1 MFERAPMT
9 IPGRTE
15 PTCGDDRLVNRCY
28 QPQSRGFTL
37 LELLIAI
44 TIFAILATFVYS
56 GLKIILDTEHQTSLY
71 SQRIANLQL
80 GLNLIQ
86 RDIEQLVNR
95 PIRDQYGDQQPALES
110 GGISGILFE
119 LTRDGFANP
128 MQLSRSNL
136 QRVGY
141 VYEENTLYR
150 LSWPALDRPR
160 ESEPHRKKL
169 IGDITSLELVF
180 YDSALQKKREW
191 PPRTTGGNDEDPRI
205 LPAAIELKMEL
216 EDWGTIRRLFRAQ
229 QPVPVENG

>member
-1 MFERAPMT
+1 
-9 IPGRTE
+9 
-15 PTCGDDRLVNRCY
+15 
-28 QPQSRGFTL
+28 
-37 LELLIAI
+37 
-44 TIFAILATFVYS
+44 
-56 GLKIILDTEHQTSLY
+56 
-71 SQRIANLQL
+71 
-80 GLNLIQ
+80 
-86 RDIEQLVNR
+86 VNR

-110 GGISGILFE
+110 GGISGILLE

-150 LSWPALDRPR
+150 LTWPTLDRPR

-180 YDSALQKKREW
+180 YDSELQKKQEW
-191 PPRTTGGNDEDPRI
+191 PPRTTGGDDEDPRV

-229 QPVPVENG
+229 QSVPVENG